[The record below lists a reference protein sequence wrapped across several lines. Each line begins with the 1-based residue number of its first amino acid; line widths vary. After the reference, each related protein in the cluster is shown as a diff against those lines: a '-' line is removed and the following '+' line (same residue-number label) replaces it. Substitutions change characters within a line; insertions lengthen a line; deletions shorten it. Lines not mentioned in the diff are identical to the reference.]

1 MRSESRSVDPAV
13 KLAHLEKKHAEFDA
27 KLSSLEAL
35 PHLPA
40 AEEMELQRLKKLKL
54 ATKDEMI
61 ATRELL

>member
-1 MRSESRSVDPAV
+1 MRSVSRSVSPEV

-27 KLSSLEAL
+27 KLSSLEAK

-40 AEEMELQRLKKLKL
+40 DEEMELQRLKKLKL
-54 ATKDEMI
+54 ATKDEII